1 MFGSGVTTLIILN
14 EEMNDVMQIVKSLEE
29 PGLLVKGV
37 RETINNEAK
46 EQKTGFLRMILGTL
60 GASLLENLLL
70 CKGTISAG
78 D

>member
-1 MFGSGVTTLIILN
+1 
-14 EEMNDVMQIVKSLEE
+14 MNDVMKIVKSLEE
-29 PGLLVKGV
+29 SGLLVKGV

-60 GASLLENLLL
+60 DASLLENLLL
-70 CKGTISAG
+70 YKGTISAG